1 MLPLS
6 RISEISPYSP
16 EWFANRLGKMTSSSI
31 ACLCT
36 PKGIGKGGLTY
47 IRNKVSEVITGK
59 STERNVT
66 NEAILWGIE
75 NEPKALQYWRSVKEK
90 EYEAAPDKSKVEK
103 VHRMITDTHIVY
115 NERFSSTPD
124 ALVMMNE
131 KLVFTEDEQ
140 FLNCET
146 LESKSYMTPSI
157 HMAHVECNYASEIK
171 ELNPDL
177 YWQVI
182 SQIYWADVTRGRA
195 IFFHPDFPEESPYRL
210 SEILFKKTELLE
222 DFKFFGKRMDE
233 ATVLFDKFLNYKK

>member
-16 EWFANRLGKMTSSSI
+16 DWFNNRLGKMTSSQI
-31 ACLCT
+31 ACLCA

-59 STERNVT
+59 STEKNIT

-75 NEPKALQYWRSVKEK
+75 NEPKAIAYWRSVT
-90 EYEAAPDKSKVEK
+90 PG

-131 KLVFTEDEQ
+131 KLVFTEDGQ

-157 HMAHVECNYASEIK
+157 HMSHVECQTAQDIK
-171 ELNPDL
+171 DLNPDL
-177 YWQVI
+177 FYQCV
-182 SQIYWADVTRGRA
+182 SQMFWTDSLRGRA
-195 IFFHPDFPEESPYRL
+195 IFFHPDFPEGSPYRL
-210 SEILFKKTELLE
+210 GEVIFKKVDLIEE
-222 DFKFFGKRMDE
+222 FKFFEKRMAE
-233 ATVLFDKFLNYKK
+233 AEVLFDKFLNYKK